1 MTMDNKMITQMKK
14 AAKTEKYKLQLNKEG
29 KIVIE
34 NSKDV
39 DMVIKLLCD
48 YYKQGVVTGK
58 NYGTYAG
65 KYFAE
70 AEV

>member
-1 MTMDNKMITQMKK
+1 MGNIVLGYNYD
-14 AAKTEKYKLQLNKEG
+14 EEG
-29 KIVIE
+29 KIVIQ
-34 NSKDV
+34 NPKDV

-58 NYGTYAG
+58 NYGTYSG

-70 AEV
+70 TDNQ

>member
-1 MTMDNKMITQMKK
+1 MITKMKK
-14 AAKTEKYKLQLNKEG
+14 AAKAEDYKLKIDANG
-29 KIVIE
+29 KILIE
-34 NSKDV
+34 NTKDV

-65 KYFAE
+65 KYFENAE
-70 AEV
+70 SAGK